1 MKMKGG
7 NMGNMNKLLKQAQKM
22 QADMARVQ
30 EEVAQIEIEGSA
42 GGDMVVA
49 KVNGANELLSL
60 RIDPEAVDPEDV
72 ETLEDLVMAAV
83 NSAMQQAKAKSEEM
97 MGQVAGGMG
106 GMPGMG
112 GMGGMGGM
120 PGMM

>member
-60 RIDPEAVDPEDV
+60 KIDPEAVDPEDV

-83 NSAMQQAKAKSEEM
+83 NSAMQQAKPKSEEM

-106 GMPGMG
+106 GMPGM
-112 GMGGMGGM
+112 
-120 PGMM
+120 PF

>member
-1 MKMKGG
+1 VKMKGG

-60 RIDPEAVDPEDV
+60 KIDPEAVDPEDV

-106 GMPGMG
+106 GMPGM
-112 GMGGMGGM
+112 
-120 PGMM
+120 PF